1 MSCRR
6 SVGAGL
12 AVLTLALATACANQA
27 ASSPPEPS
35 QSASSASP
43 TSAQPTPIP
52 TPTATPAG
60 RAVSLDKQYRYP
72 DGLSVAVVEIAHA
85 TLGDFV
91 STEDPNAKVGDP
103 FTIVTIEIHNG
114 SDQEI
119 APLVVASLFY
129 GADQKRAARVEYD
142 SYLDGP
148 VIAPGES
155 APLFDMAYL
164 IPVDERDQVRLEVAL
179 NIDDHEPAQF
189 TGSVAR
195 ARKI

>member
-35 QSASSASP
+35 QSASSASL
-43 TSAQPTPIP
+43 TAAP
-52 TPTATPAG
+52 TPTATAAPTG
-60 RAVSLDKQYRYP
+60 RTVSLDKQYRYP

-119 APLVVASLFY
+119 RPMVVASLFY
-129 GADQKRAARVEYD
+129 GKDQKRAARVDCELC
-142 SYLDGP
+142 LDGP
-148 VIAPGES
+148 FIEPGKS
-155 APLFDMAYL
+155 APLLDMAYL
-164 IPVDERDQVRLEVAL
+164 IPIDERDQVRLEVAL

>member
-43 TSAQPTPIP
+43 TPAPQ
-52 TPTATPAG
+52 TPTATSTGAPTG
-60 RAVSLDKQYRYP
+60 RTVSLDKQYRYP

>member
-43 TSAQPTPIP
+43 TPAQPTPIP

>member
-43 TSAQPTPIP
+43 TPAQPTPIP
-52 TPTATPAG
+52 TPIG
-60 RAVSLDKQYRYP
+60 RTVSLDKQYRYP
-72 DGLSVAVVEIAHA
+72 DGLSVTVVEIAHA

-119 APLVVASLFY
+119 RPMVVASLFY
-129 GADQKRAARVEYD
+129 GKDQKRAARVDCELC
-142 SYLDGP
+142 LDGP
-148 VIAPGES
+148 FIEPGKS
-155 APLFDMAYL
+155 APLLDMAYL
-164 IPVDERDQVRLEVAL
+164 IPIDERDQVRLEVAL

>member
-35 QSASSASP
+35 QSASSASL

-129 GADQKRAARVEYD
+129 GTDQKRAARVEYD